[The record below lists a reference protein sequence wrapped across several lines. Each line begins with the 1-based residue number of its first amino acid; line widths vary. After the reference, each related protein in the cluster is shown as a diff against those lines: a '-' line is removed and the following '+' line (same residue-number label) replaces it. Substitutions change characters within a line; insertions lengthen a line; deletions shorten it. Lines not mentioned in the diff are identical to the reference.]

1 MFIYYCIAF
10 VVLIVL
16 LILLGN
22 SVIGKAFFFK
32 LKLGLKVDGFFS
44 YAYVFNEIFLKKC
57 YDVLEFKEGTV
68 IFDVGA
74 NIGLSTMYF
83 NQRAKNLNIFSFEPV
98 PQIFEIL
105 KHNCS
110 LVDNGNQLHLINKGL
125 GAHPET
131 IAMNY
136 LQSASAMSSLHAF
149 DVEKKRAHDYIYKQ
163 KAGIFKGIARYF
175 LEKQMDNAVKTNV
188 EITTLSDVISAHQ
201 ITQIDLLK
209 IDVEGFEE
217 NVLQGIQPEHFGIIQ
232 YIIIEIETFRK
243 GRKERIMKILEDNH
257 FMIVK
262 EDDDAHWGIL
272 FAQKIK

>member
-1 MFIYYCIAF
+1 MTTFT
-10 VVLIVL
+10 
-16 LILLGN
+16 
-22 SVIGKAFFFK
+22 S
-32 LKLGLKVDGFFS
+32 
-44 YAYVFNEIFLKKC
+44 
-57 YDVLEFKEGTV
+57 
-68 IFDVGA
+68 
-74 NIGLSTMYF
+74 
-83 NQRAKNLNIFSFEPV
+83 
-98 PQIFEIL
+98 
-105 KHNCS
+105 
-110 LVDNGNQLHLINKGL
+110 
-125 GAHPET
+125 
-131 IAMNY
+131 
-136 LQSASAMSSLHAF
+136 
-149 DVEKKRAHDYIYKQ
+149 KKRAYSR
-163 KAGIFKGIARYF
+163 ASRYF